1 MKTRQP
7 RELDECVNII
17 LAGEAGQGIQSI
29 EALLTR
35 ILKEEGYHLFSTKE
49 YMSRIRGGV
58 NSTQI
63 RVAARRVAAYSRRS
77 DLVILLNQESA
88 VHLQDRISADT
99 VVLGEKEKVS
109 YPGLVDA
116 PFSTI
121 ANAAGNSLF
130 ANTVAVGLI
139 CGLFHVDPG
148 RIEGVLRRQYAGKAA
163 EIQEGNVKAVRRG
176 YALAAELLQ
185 DKLRLNIPRDGTHAE
200 DLVFSGSEAIAMG
213 ALAGGCDYLCA
224 YPMSPSTGVL
234 TAMAD
239 YSRAFDVIVEQV
251 EDEIGVVN
259 MALGAWYAGARA
271 LVTTSGG
278 GFALMME
285 GFSLAGMIES
295 PLVVHLSQRPGPAT
309 GLPTRT
315 EQADLNLALH
325 AGHGEFPRVILAP
338 GTLAQGFRLAQRAFA
353 LADKYQVPVV
363 LLTDQYYVDSYYNT
377 PLPDMRPLDPSKHVA
392 RTVAGY
398 RRYELKAGP
407 LSPRGIPGYGDGFV
421 KADSDEHDEDGHIT
435 EDLGLRARMVRK
447 RLAKADWLRQEA
459 EMPGSSFAPG
469 AETVV
474 ISWGST
480 FHAVEEALAGSGRHD
495 IGHLHFSQL
504 YPLPAGV
511 KAILAKAKKRIVI
524 EGNAGGQFARL
535 LERETGATI
544 DVEVHKYDGM
554 PFAVEEI
561 QFVLKEAGDGGD
573 HGKQI
578 ISL

>member
-1 MKTRQP
+1 
-7 RELDECVNII
+7 
-17 LAGEAGQGIQSI
+17 
-29 EALLTR
+29 
-35 ILKEEGYHLFSTKE
+35 
-49 YMSRIRGGV
+49 
-58 NSTQI
+58 
-63 RVAARRVAAYSRRS
+63 VAARRVAAYSRRS

-88 VHLQDRISADT
+88 AHLQGRISADT
-99 VVLGEKEKVS
+99 VVLGEKDKVG
-109 YPGLVDA
+109 YPGLIDA
-116 PFSTI
+116 PFSRI

-139 CGLFHVDPG
+139 CGLFHVDLG
-148 RIEGVLRRQYAGKAA
+148 KIDGVLRRQYAGKDAA
-163 EIQEGNVKAVRRG
+163 VQEGNVTAARKG
-176 YALAAELLQ
+176 YALAGELLQ
-185 DKLRLNIPRDGTHAE
+185 DRLRLNIPRDGSHAG

-234 TAMAD
+234 TAMAA
-239 YSRAFDVIVEQV
+239 YSRSFDVIVEQV

-295 PLVVHLSQRPGPAT
+295 PLVIHLSQRPGPAT

-353 LADKYQVPVV
+353 LADKYQVPVI

-377 PLPDMRPLDPSKHVA
+377 PQPDMRPLELNKHIVK
-392 RTVAGY
+392 TVAGY
-398 RRYELKAGP
+398 RRYDLAAGP

-421 KADSDEHDEDGHIT
+421 KADSDEHDESGHIT
-435 EDLGLRARMVRK
+435 EDLGLRGRMVRK
-447 RLAKADWLRQEA
+447 RLGKADLLRQEA
-459 EMPGSSFAPG
+459 EMPGSSFAQG
-469 AETVV
+469 AGTLV

-480 FHAVEEALAGSGRHD
+480 FHAVEEALAGSGQRD

-504 YPLPAGV
+504 YPLPDGL
-511 KAILAKAKKRIVI
+511 KNILAKAKKRIVI
-524 EGNAGGQFARL
+524 EGNAGGQFAKL

-544 DVEVHKYDGM
+544 DVQVLKYDGM

-561 QFVLKEAGDGGD
+561 QSALQAAAAGGD

-578 ISL
+578 ISV